1 MAQMMM
7 RSTRISPNMPVLLF
21 FRLDQALLNPFFTDP
36 TSSLQPDAG
45 IDHAIQHVHDE
56 VDHHEDHR
64 HQKDDALHHRKV
76 AGGDALDDQTSHARP
91 GEDLLGD
98 DRAAQQRGE
107 LHAQDG
113 DDGAHRVF
121 QGMLA
126 DDLAFGKTLGLCHI
140 DILLAQHLDEVAAQ
154 EPADGGGS

>member
-1 MAQMMM
+1 MITQY
-7 RSTRISPNMPVLLF
+7 STSTMKLITTKITAIRKTMHSTTAKSLVVMLWMTRRPTPG
-21 FRLDQALLNPFFTDP
+21 QAKTCSVMTEP
-36 TSSLQPDAG
+36 
-45 IDHAIQHVHDE
+45 
-56 VDHHEDHR
+56 
-64 HQKDDALHHRKV
+64 
-76 AGGDALDDQTSHARP
+76 
-91 GEDLLGD
+91 
-98 DRAAQQRGE
+98 RGE

-154 EPADGGGS
+154 EPADGGR

>member
-7 RSTRISPNMPVLLF
+7 SSTRISPNMPVLLF

-98 DRAAQQRGE
+98 D
-107 LHAQDG
+107 HPSSI
-113 DDGAHRVF
+113 V
-121 QGMLA
+121 
-126 DDLAFGKTLGLCHI
+126 
-140 DILLAQHLDEVAAQ
+140 
-154 EPADGGGS
+154 P